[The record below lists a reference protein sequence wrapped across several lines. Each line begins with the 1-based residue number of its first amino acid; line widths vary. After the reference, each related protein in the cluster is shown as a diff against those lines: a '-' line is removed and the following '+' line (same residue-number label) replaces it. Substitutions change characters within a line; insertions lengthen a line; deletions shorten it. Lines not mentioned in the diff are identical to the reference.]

1 MNKTVACYVR
11 VSTIEQ
17 NPQGQIDDIK
27 RWLDRNGISPA
38 AVEWYEDRDSGAKIA
53 RNAFKRMEK
62 RIEDG
67 THTTVVVWHLDRIS
81 RKMVDGMNV
90 VAAWADKGVRFVSI
104 MQQVDITGI
113 MGRMIATLLFG
124 FAEMELKR
132 SKERQAV
139 GIQAAKERGVYKGRM
154 KGTTKAE
161 PARAIALKAKGLAI
175 EEIATAMGCSLST
188 VYRYLA

>member
-1 MNKTVACYVR
+1 
-11 VSTIEQ
+11 
-17 NPQGQIDDIK
+17 
-27 RWLDRNGISPA
+27 
-38 AVEWYEDRDSGAKIA
+38 
-53 RNAFKRMEK
+53 
-62 RIEDG
+62 
-67 THTTVVVWHLDRIS
+67 
-81 RKMVDGMNV
+81 
-90 VAAWADKGVRFVSI
+90 

-139 GIQAAKERGVYKGRM
+139 GIQAAKDRGVYRGRM

-161 PARAIALKAKGLAI
+161 PGRAIALKAKGLAI